1 MLGAM
6 GRPRWTQP
14 ELASAAPEVVAAAR
28 WELFAYR
35 LWPAETA
42 AILASPDD
50 PTPSQVKHMKLQSRM
65 ELARL
70 RALLLPA
77 DEEPD

>member
-6 GRPRWTQP
+6 GRPRWTQA
-14 ELASAAPEVVAAAR
+14 ELATASTEVVAAAR
-28 WELFAYR
+28 WELFAHR
-35 LWPAETA
+35 MWPAETA
-42 AILASPDD
+42 AYLAQPDD
-50 PTPSQVKHMKLQSRM
+50 PTPDQVKRLKFQGRT
-65 ELARL
+65 ELRRL

>member
-6 GRPRWTQP
+6 GRPRWSRT
-14 ELASAAPEVVAAAR
+14 ELAAAAPDVVAAAR
-28 WELFAYR
+28 WELFAFR

-42 AILASPDD
+42 ALLASPDD
-50 PTPSQVKHMKLQSRM
+50 QTPDQVKRMKFQSRQ
-65 ELARL
+65 ELKRL
-70 RALLLPA
+70 RVLLLPR